1 MSRESLA
8 RRQAEL
14 VSALMDGRPA
24 PAGFDRHHL
33 RAAAA
38 SLRSK
43 RARAIARTWPRL
55 ARALGPAFD
64 AALER
69 HVRER
74 PSPHPSGA
82 LGDGR
87 ALARALAAEGGLPW
101 EARLELLGVELRHR
115 WPADG
120 RRLPRRVGA
129 ALAWRPSPA
138 TLVAAVRLPVAGER
152 WLHVSLAHRPRVLLG

>member
-1 MSRESLA
+1 VSRAELA

-14 VSALMDGRPA
+14 VAALTDGRPA
-24 PAGFDRHHL
+24 PAGFDRRHL
-33 RAAAA
+33 RSAAA
-38 SLRSK
+38 SLRGK

-55 ARALGPAFD
+55 ARSLGPAFE

-74 PSPHPSGA
+74 PAPHPSGA

-101 EARLELLGVELRHR
+101 EARLELLAVELRHR

-120 RRLPRRVGA
+120 RRLHRRVGA
-129 ALAWRPSPA
+129 AVAWRWRPA
-138 TLVAAVRLPVAGER
+138 TLVVAVRLPVAGER
-152 WLHVSLAHRPRVLLG
+152 WLHVLLAHRPRVLLG